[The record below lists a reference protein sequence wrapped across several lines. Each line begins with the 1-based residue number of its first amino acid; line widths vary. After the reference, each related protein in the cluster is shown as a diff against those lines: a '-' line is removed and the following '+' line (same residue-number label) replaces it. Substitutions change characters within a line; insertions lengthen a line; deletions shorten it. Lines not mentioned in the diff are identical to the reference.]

1 MAQLDVVIEQR
12 SKVAVAAVSRF
23 GRVVRAYL
31 FGSQVEGTAD
41 RWSDIDL
48 AVFVEGVESW
58 DMHHRARIAAQVQK
72 TAGDDVEIHFLPA
85 KALQERD
92 DASFAAWVLTH
103 GVEVQI

>member
-1 MAQLDVVIEQR
+1 M
-12 SKVAVAAVSRF
+12 AAVSRF
-23 GRVVRAYL
+23 GHVVRAYL

-41 RWSDIDL
+41 RWSDIDV

-58 DMHHRARIAAQVQK
+58 DMHHRARVAAQVQK

-92 DASFAAWVLTH
+92 DASFAAWVLIH
-103 GVEVQI
+103 GMEVQI

>member
-12 SKVAVAAVSRF
+12 TKMAVAAVSRF

-58 DMHHRARIAAQVQK
+58 DMHYRARVAAQVQK
-72 TAGDDVEIHFLPA
+72 TAGDDVEIHFIPA
-85 KALQERD
+85 KTLQERD
-92 DASFAAWVLTH
+92 EASFAAWVLTH
-103 GVEVQI
+103 GVEVRI

>member
-31 FGSQVEGTAD
+31 FGSHVEGTAD
-41 RWSDIDL
+41 RWSDIDI

-58 DMHHRARIAAQVQK
+58 DMHQRARVAAQVQK

>member
-58 DMHHRARIAAQVQK
+58 DMHQRARVAAQVQK
-72 TAGDDVEIHFLPA
+72 TAGDDVEVHFIPA
-85 KALQERD
+85 KALEERD

-103 GVEVQI
+103 GVEVRI

>member
-1 MAQLDVVIEQR
+1 MAQLDVIMEQR
-12 SKVAVAAVSRF
+12 IKVAVAAVSRF

-58 DMHHRARIAAQVQK
+58 DIHQRARVAAQVQK

-103 GVEVQI
+103 GVEVKI

>member
-58 DMHHRARIAAQVQK
+58 DIHQRARVAAQVQK

-85 KALQERD
+85 KSLQEHD
-92 DASFAAWVLTH
+92 DASFAAWVLNH

>member
-1 MAQLDVVIEQR
+1 MAQLDVVIEQKI
-12 SKVAVAAVSRF
+12 KVAVAAVSRF

-31 FGSQVEGTAD
+31 FGSRVEGTAD
-41 RWSDIDL
+41 RWSDIDV

-58 DMHHRARIAAQVQK
+58 DMHYRARVAAQVQK

-103 GVEVQI
+103 GVEVGI

>member
-1 MAQLDVVIEQR
+1 MRILKR
-12 SKVAVAAVSRF
+12 MAAV
-23 GRVVRAYL
+23 RAAFV
-31 FGSQVEGTAD
+31 FGSRVEGRAH
-41 RWSDIDL
+41 RFSDIDL

-58 DMHHRARIAAQVQK
+58 DIHQRARIAAQVQK

>member
-1 MAQLDVVIEQR
+1 MAQLDAVIKQR
-12 SKVAVAAVSRF
+12 VKVAVVAVSRF

-31 FGSQVEGTAD
+31 FGSQMEGTAD

-48 AVFVEGVESW
+48 AVFVEGVKSW

-92 DASFAAWVLTH
+92 DASLAA
-103 GVEVQI
+103 

>member
-1 MAQLDVVIEQR
+1 MAQLDVMMEQR
-12 SKVAVAAVSRF
+12 IKVAVAAVLRF
-23 GRVVRAYL
+23 GRVVCSYL

-41 RWSDIDL
+41 RWSDIDV

-58 DMHHRARIAAQVQK
+58 DMHYHARVAAQVQK